1 MNPSFAVV
9 VPMFNEKSGVV
20 KCISQISQS
29 LKQIDANSKIIAVDD
44 GSSDGT
50 SEILNELL
58 GGYQNLYVL
67 IHKQNQGYGGALKTG
82 IKKAYELGLTYV
94 LFMDCDLTNRPA
106 DIIRF
111 FKKMQSNA
119 DVIKATRYSDGGQVV
134 GVPFKRRILSRA
146 GNIIARKL
154 LRLPITDPTNGFRAL
169 RTNLANS
176 FDFKENG
183 FPIIMEELYLLS
195 GMKLSYENVPVTLTN
210 RSSEGRGSSFS
221 YTPNLLFNYL
231 KYPLMSYFGIQRSK
245 YCEC

>member
-1 MNPSFAVV
+1 MRPSFAVV
-9 VPMFNEKSGVV
+9 IPMFNEKSGAE
-20 KCISQISQS
+20 KCIDEISQS
-29 LKQIDANSKIIAVDD
+29 LKKIDANSKIIAVDD

-50 SEILNELL
+50 AEILNGLL
-58 GGYQNLYVL
+58 KDNQNLYVL
-67 IHKQNQGYGGALKTG
+67 LHQQNQGYGGALKTG

-94 LFMDCDLTNRPA
+94 LFMDSDLTNQPS
-106 DIIRF
+106 DIILF
-111 FKKMQSNA
+111 FNKMESNA

-134 GVPFKRRILSRA
+134 GVPYKRRIMSRV

-176 FDFKENG
+176 FDFKEKG

-195 GMKLSYENVPVTLTN
+195 GMKLVYENVPVTLSN

-221 YTPNLLFNYL
+221 YTPVQIFNYL
-231 KYPLMSYFGIQRSK
+231 KYPLMAYFKIQRSL
-245 YCEC
+245 E